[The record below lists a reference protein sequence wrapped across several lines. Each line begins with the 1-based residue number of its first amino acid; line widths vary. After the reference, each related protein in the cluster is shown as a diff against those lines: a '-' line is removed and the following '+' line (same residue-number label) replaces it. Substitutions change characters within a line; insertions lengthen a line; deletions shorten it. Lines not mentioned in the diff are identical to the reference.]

1 MTPAEPGLPA
11 LLSVVAEALD
21 LPSDARAAHLDASC
35 PDPAQR
41 AEAGRLLRACEK
53 AAASPI
59 FDLGAAHLAA
69 AMVAEVDEDERAL
82 PEALV
87 AALAGRYTIESE
99 LGRGGMATVYLA
111 RDERHG
117 RLVALKLLRPELV
130 PDDGPSLA
138 AARFQR
144 EIEFAAR
151 LSHPHILPLFDSGEA
166 AGLLYYITPYVDG
179 ETLRERLRRTG
190 RLPLA
195 ETLRLLREVARALAY
210 AHGHGVVHRDIKPP
224 NILLNKEGHALV
236 ADFGVAKGLAAVQG
250 AAGAPQAE
258 LTEGTLAL
266 GTPAYMAPEQ
276 VTGGPGV
283 DHHAD
288 LYAFGALAYEL
299 LTGAPP
305 FAGRPRHEQL
315 AAHLSELPEPVA
327 VRQPDVPEALVDL
340 VQRLLAKRP
349 EDRPG
354 DASEVLQVLDAVQA
368 GRAAPA
374 RRGRHVRWRA
384 SIGGAALLAVSAVAV
399 LVFGRVAE
407 GAAPV
412 SIAVLPFDVLGD
424 GTDTDYLAVGLSDA
438 IGTDLGRSRR
448 IVTPGYLT
456 TSAYRESAKSLAQI
470 GSELQVGAVLR
481 GSVQRLDGRVRVD
494 ARLLDPETG
503 GPLWAQVYERPATDL
518 LEVQRDIVR
527 AVLAELGIRPT
538 ADEREALDRAA
549 SANGRAYD
557 LYLRAR
563 AIELAGESRELRR
576 PVPADII
583 RRAQGLYAQAR
594 DLDPGFAAA
603 RARLALMH
611 TLAAATYDTTEARR
625 EHARLEAEAAL
636 RLRPGLPEAHEALA
650 SYWSL
655 EGNAA
660 RAAEELGLAL
670 EGFPNSADLHLALGS
685 AFSDAGRLEDALAAS
700 EEAMRLDPGS
710 AKAPFQAAVFYGRLR
725 RREEAMR
732 ALDRAIAI
740 APDFHLVRVIKGH
753 SYLRW
758 KGIPDTLA
766 AALRSVP
773 ADWDPD
779 GMATFSRFTALWV
792 QGRNADALAMLDG
805 SRSEISHDAHIYQ
818 PVSLMRARL
827 LEGLGERE
835 LARASYA
842 TARAILQDSVEAH
855 PSAQVIRISLAMA
868 YAGLG
873 QSAEALREAR
883 RALELARVGSRTVG
897 ATAIMGWAVE
907 VFAMAGEFDDAFD
920 MIELLLSMP
929 AGREITIPFLR
940 VWPGFDPL
948 RDDPRFVEL
957 LERPEA
963 ADQIAASRAP

>member
-1 MTPAEPGLPA
+1 
-11 LLSVVAEALD
+11 
-21 LPSDARAAHLDASC
+21 
-35 PDPAQR
+35 
-41 AEAGRLLRACEK
+41 
-53 AAASPI
+53 
-59 FDLGAAHLAA
+59 
-69 AMVAEVDEDERAL
+69 
-82 PEALV
+82 
-87 AALAGRYTIESE
+87 
-99 LGRGGMATVYLA
+99 
-111 RDERHG
+111 
-117 RLVALKLLRPELV
+117 
-130 PDDGPSLA
+130 
-138 AARFQR
+138 
-144 EIEFAAR
+144 
-151 LSHPHILPLFDSGEA
+151 
-166 AGLLYYITPYVDG
+166 
-179 ETLRERLRRTG
+179 
-190 RLPLA
+190 
-195 ETLRLLREVARALAY
+195 
-210 AHGHGVVHRDIKPP
+210 
-224 NILLNKEGHALV
+224 
-236 ADFGVAKGLAAVQG
+236 VAKGLAAVQG
-250 AAGAPQAE
+250 APQAE
-258 LTEGTLAL
+258 FTEGTLVL

-283 DHHAD
+283 DHRAD

-299 LTGAPP
+299 LTGAAP
-305 FAGRPRHEQL
+305 FAGRPKHEQL

-374 RRGRHVRWRA
+374 RRGHHVRWRA
-384 SIGGAALLAVSAVAV
+384 PVVGGAALLAVSAVAV
-399 LVFGRVAE
+399 LVSGRVAE

-424 GTDTDYLAVGLSDA
+424 STDTDYLAVGLSDA
-438 IGTDLGRSRR
+438 IGTDLRRSRR
-448 IVTPGYLT
+448 IVAPGYLT
-456 TSAYRESAKSLAQI
+456 TSGYRESAKSLAQI

-549 SANGRAYD
+549 TADGRAYD

-563 AIELAGESRELRR
+563 AIELAGESRQLRH

-583 RRAQGLYAQAR
+583 RRAQGLYARAR

-603 RARLALMH
+603 RARLAGVH
-611 TLAAATYDTTEARR
+611 ALAAATYDTTEARR

-650 SYWSL
+650 YYWSL
-655 EGNAA
+655 QGNAA
-660 RAAEELGLAL
+660 RAAEELDLAL
-670 EGFPNSADLHLALGS
+670 EGFPNSADLHIALGS
-685 AFSDAGRLEDALAAS
+685 ALSDAGRLEDALAAS
-700 EEAMRLDPGS
+700 VEAMRLDPGS
-710 AKAPFQAAVFYGRLR
+710 AKAPFQAAMFYGRLR

-758 KGIPDTLA
+758 RGIPDTLA

-779 GMATFSRFTALWV
+779 GMATFGRFTALWV
-792 QGRNADALAMLDG
+792 QRRYADALAMLDG

-855 PSAQVIRISLAMA
+855 PSAPVIRMSLAMA

-897 ATAIMGWAVE
+897 ATAVMGWAVE
-907 VFAMAGEFDDAFD
+907 VFAMAGEFDAAFD

-948 RDDPRFVEL
+948 RDDPRFEEL

-963 ADQIAASRAP
+963 ADQIAVSRAP